1 MAYNLVHSEQ
11 NYMPID
17 GQSKIMRCQR
27 LVKPM
32 ALERNNK
39 MKKLSLRERN
49 LQRLSELEKE
59 YRRKKESLERLE
71 QQAKA
76 RNFVKQEKR
85 RIHNMIVFSENVS
98 KSFRDILGYKF
109 FDGTEN
115 DIKDME
121 RAYKF
126 LDEAMHKHKKSMDE

>member
-1 MAYNLVHSEQ
+1 
-11 NYMPID
+11 MPID

-39 MKKLSLRERN
+39 MKKLSLREQN

-76 RNFVKQEKR
+76 RNFVKQKKR

>member
-1 MAYNLVHSEQ
+1 
-11 NYMPID
+11 MPID
-17 GQSKIMRCQR
+17 GQSKIMRCHR

-39 MKKLSLRERN
+39 MKKLSLREQN

>member
-1 MAYNLVHSEQ
+1 MAYNLVHCEQ
-11 NYMPID
+11 NHMPTDSHFI
-17 GQSKIMRCQR
+17 IMRCQR

-39 MKKLSLRERN
+39 MKKLSLREQN

-59 YRRKKESLERLE
+59 YRHKKETLERLE
-71 QQAKA
+71 QRAKA
-76 RNFVKQEKR
+76 RDFVKQKKR